1 MGSLIFL
8 LEFQF
13 VFLERDQIMLVK
25 NIYQTIGNTPLLEL
39 DVDAAH
45 GVKIFAKLEM
55 FNPGGSVKDR
65 LGVNLIESGI
75 ARGQISA
82 GTTIIEPTAGNTGIG
97 VALAAQRHGLP
108 VKLVVP
114 EKFSQEKQI
123 LMKALGAEIIH
134 TASEDGIVGAITK
147 AKELASEIDNSY
159 VPLQFEN
166 PDNPEAY
173 AKSLGPEIIEDLAGE
188 KIDAF
193 VAGSGS
199 GGTFV
204 GVTEALQKKFP
215 NMKAITV
222 EPEGSILNGGAEHSH
237 RTEGIGVEFVPPFFK
252 SITVD
257 EVKTISDD
265 DAFSNVKWLAENEGL
280 FAGSSSGAAL
290 AAALQ
295 VAEELPE
302 NSNIVTI
309 FPDSSERYLSKGI
322 YD

>member
-1 MGSLIFL
+1 
-8 LEFQF
+8 
-13 VFLERDQIMLVK
+13 MLVN
-25 NIYQTIGNTPLLEL
+25 NIYQTIGNTPLLKL
-39 DVDAAH
+39 DIPTPNQVN
-45 GVKIFAKLEM
+45 IYAKLEM

-65 LGVNLIESGI
+65 LGANLISDGLEKGKI
-75 ARGQISA
+75 TAN
-82 GTTIIEPTAGNTGIG
+82 TTIIEPTAGNTGIG
-97 VALAAQRHGLP
+97 VALAAQKYQLP

-114 EKFSQEKQI
+114 EKFSQEKQV

-134 TASEDGIVGAITK
+134 TPSDQGIVGAIK
-147 AKELASEIDNSY
+147 MAQKLASEIDNSY
-159 VPLQFEN
+159 VPLQFKNPAN
-166 PDNPEAY
+166 PDAY
-173 AKSLGPEIIEDLAGE
+173 YKTLGPEIIQDMGNK
-188 KIDAF
+188 KIAAF

-204 GVTEALQKKFP
+204 GVTQALQETFP
-215 NMKAITV
+215 NMQAITV
-222 EPEGSILNGGAEHSH
+222 EPEGSILNGGTEHPH
-237 RTEGIGVEFVPPFFK
+237 RTEGIGVEFVPPFFE

-265 DAFSNVKWLAENEGL
+265 DAFYYVKWLAKNVGV

-290 AAALQ
+290 AASLK
-295 VAEELPE
+295 VAENLPM